1 MLFQAKRFARM
12 ESVCGFEFGSHLI
25 DAIIFP
31 QPFRNMLNWLLF
43 EEACVPTGF
52 REMFSNHAPS
62 LYVQQYAVDGVGFYS
77 QQSVTHRSRQKNYP
91 THC

>member
-12 ESVCGFEFGSHLI
+12 ESVYGFEFGSHLI
-25 DAIIFP
+25 DAIKFP

-52 REMFSNHAPS
+52 QEMFSNHRVFMFNK
-62 LYVQQYAVDGVGFYS
+62 LYAVDGVGLYS
-77 QQSVTHRSRQKNYP
+77 QQSLTHRSHQNKYP